1 MSSSSRSSNIFD
13 TYLPIIEAD
22 QRQKAAGYSRRK
34 PGPTA
39 TRPPSKQLNIRID
52 ETLHEKLSS
61 YAYINRVSMRE
72 LIEGFIESLSM

>member
-22 QRQKAAGYSRRK
+22 QRQKDAGYSRRK
-34 PGPTA
+34 PGPTP

-61 YAYINRVSMRE
+61 YAFVHRVSMRE
-72 LIEGFIESLSM
+72 LIEGFIESL

>member
-22 QRQKAAGYSRRK
+22 QRQKEAGYSRRK
-34 PGPTA
+34 PGPAA

-52 ETLHEKLSS
+52 MALHQKLSD
-61 YAYINRVSMRE
+61 YAYTHRVSMRE
-72 LIEGFIESLSM
+72 LIEGYIRSLS

>member
-13 TYLPIIEAD
+13 KYLPVIEAD

-34 PGPTA
+34 PGPAA

-61 YAYINRVSMRE
+61 YAFVHRVSMRE
-72 LIEGFIESLSM
+72 LIEAFIESL

>member
-13 TYLPIIEAD
+13 TYLPLIEAD

-34 PGPTA
+34 PGPAT

-61 YAYINRVSMRE
+61 YAFVHRVSMRE
-72 LIEGFIESLSM
+72 LIEGFIESL

>member
-13 TYLPIIEAD
+13 KYLPVIEAD
-22 QRQKAAGYSRRK
+22 QRQKEAGYSRRK
-34 PGPTA
+34 PGPA

-61 YAYINRVSMRE
+61 YAFVHRTFMRE
-72 LIEGFIESLSM
+72 LIEGFIESL